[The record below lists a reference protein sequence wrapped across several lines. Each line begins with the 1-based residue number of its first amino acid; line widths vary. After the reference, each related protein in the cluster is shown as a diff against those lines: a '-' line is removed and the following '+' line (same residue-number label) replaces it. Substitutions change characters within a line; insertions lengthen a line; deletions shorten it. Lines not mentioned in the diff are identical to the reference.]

1 MRSKRLY
8 GKRFTVVG
16 KQVRAPQQLSLSLRR
31 HMGRAYKLQA
41 QSYEEAGI
49 TRPAGTLFREEGLCE
64 EAAKRAPITDH

>member
-1 MRSKRLY
+1 
-8 GKRFTVVG
+8 
-16 KQVRAPQQLSLSLRR
+16 
-31 HMGRAYKLQA
+31 MGRAYKLQA